1 VEERQTEDIAH
12 QKPKEFYNHV
22 FPSPS
27 QSYTQNFEYSSRR
40 NRSLSPVRH
49 NYEHVITVPTKEL
62 AEVVV
67 KSMFDREIYNFRII
81 LG

>member
-1 VEERQTEDIAH
+1 VYEQS
-12 QKPKEFYNHV
+12 YNHV
-22 FPSPS
+22 FPS
-27 QSYTQNFEYSSRR
+27 QNFEYSSSRR

-67 KSMFDREIYNFRII
+67 QSMFDREIYNFRII
-81 LG
+81 LA